1 MIKNKFIGK
10 IELMKNMNIK
20 PNFSELA
27 RQYGVDRH
35 TIAKYYHQEKRIP
48 VKRNKESYLYPYLD
62 EIKQKADLC
71 RCTKKALF
79 QYFQNKYG
87 VEEFKCYNTFTY
99 FTRKHDICT
108 SDHSEKPKLRY
119 ETEPGDQLQVDWKES
134 IKMKRKDSTVIQFEL
149 FAATFSYSRYH
160 FFLYSRSKTTEDF
173 LRCLIDVLYMSGGM
187 PKRILTDNM
196 TAVVS
201 INNGT
206 RQKHPIIKQFE
217 SDIGIHI
224 QLCKVRHPYT
234 KGKVESS
241 NRFVE
246 WLKPYD
252 GELES
257 EGELIEVIKKFN
269 QQINEE
275 TNQTTGIPP
284 VVLMKKEIEHLQ
296 PIPNKI
302 LMDTYIQDVN
312 VQKVP
317 ETLLVTYKG
326 HGYSVSK
333 KLMGKRVKLVPVA
346 NQLYI
351 YFNTK
356 LQCVHKISSSKFNY
370 KKDHYCEALRS
381 TVKGGSD
388 KEIEKRAEQN
398 LALLDKIG
406 G

>member
-1 MIKNKFIGK
+1 M
-10 IELMKNMNIK
+10 
-20 PNFSELA
+20 
-27 RQYGVDRH
+27 
-35 TIAKYYHQEKRIP
+35 
-48 VKRNKESYLYPYLD
+48 
-62 EIKQKADLC
+62 
-71 RCTKKALF
+71 
-79 QYFQNKYG
+79 
-87 VEEFKCYNTFTY
+87 
-99 FTRKHDICT
+99 
-108 SDHSEKPKLRY
+108 
-119 ETEPGDQLQVDWKES
+119 
-134 IKMKRKDSTVIQFEL
+134 IQFEL
-149 FAATFSYSRYH
+149 FAATFSYFRYH

-275 TNQTTGIPP
+275 TNQTTGMPP

>member
-1 MIKNKFIGK
+1 M
-10 IELMKNMNIK
+10 L
-20 PNFSELA
+20 
-27 RQYGVDRH
+27 
-35 TIAKYYHQEKRIP
+35 
-48 VKRNKESYLYPYLD
+48 
-62 EIKQKADLC
+62 
-71 RCTKKALF
+71 
-79 QYFQNKYG
+79 
-87 VEEFKCYNTFTY
+87 
-99 FTRKHDICT
+99 
-108 SDHSEKPKLRY
+108 
-119 ETEPGDQLQVDWKES
+119 
-134 IKMKRKDSTVIQFEL
+134 
-149 FAATFSYSRYH
+149 
-160 FFLYSRSKTTEDF
+160 
-173 LRCLIDVLYMSGGM
+173 
-187 PKRILTDNM
+187 
-196 TAVVS
+196 
-201 INNGT
+201 
-206 RQKHPIIKQFE
+206 
-217 SDIGIHI
+217 
-224 QLCKVRHPYT
+224 
-234 KGKVESS
+234 
-241 NRFVE
+241 
-246 WLKPYD
+246 
-252 GELES
+252 
-257 EGELIEVIKKFN
+257 EVIKKFN
-269 QQINEE
+269 RQINEE

-356 LQCVHKISSSKFNY
+356 LQCVHEISSSKFNY

-388 KEIEKRAEQN
+388 REIEKRAEQN

>member
-108 SDHSEKPKLRY
+108 SDHSENPKLRY
-119 ETEPGDQLQVDWKES
+119 ETEPGDQLQADRKES
-134 IKMKRKDSTVIQFEL
+134 IKMKLKDGTVIQFEL

-173 LRCLIDVLYMSGGM
+173 LRCLIDVLYTSGEM

-201 INNGT
+201 INNGA
-206 RQKHPIIKQFE
+206 RRKHPIIKQFE
-217 SDIGIHI
+217 SDTEIHI
-224 QLCKVRHPYT
+224 QKEKL
-234 KGKVESS
+234 
-241 NRFVE
+241 NR
-246 WLKPYD
+246 
-252 GELES
+252 
-257 EGELIEVIKKFN
+257 
-269 QQINEE
+269 
-275 TNQTTGIPP
+275 
-284 VVLMKKEIEHLQ
+284 
-296 PIPNKI
+296 
-302 LMDTYIQDVN
+302 
-312 VQKVP
+312 
-317 ETLLVTYKG
+317 
-326 HGYSVSK
+326 
-333 KLMGKRVKLVPVA
+333 
-346 NQLYI
+346 
-351 YFNTK
+351 
-356 LQCVHKISSSKFNY
+356 
-370 KKDHYCEALRS
+370 
-381 TVKGGSD
+381 
-388 KEIEKRAEQN
+388 RA
-398 LALLDKIG
+398 DF
-406 G
+406 